1 MGIIDVRDLCFLDF
15 MFQTFNILPLLQ
27 TKRKKKKQSMLNLP
41 AIHGV
46 PLCLSRVTNPL
57 SLSKEMADQRRRKT
71 MKKQRSSSSMA
82 RESVVVHANQE
93 QMVGTLWNFEMD
105 SSSSSIKGEGD
116 NHKNNNRDL
125 DDDVMHDRD
134 DDDDLSHNTSCC
146 CYLGPTAKAA

>member
-1 MGIIDVRDLCFLDF
+1 

-27 TKRKKKKQSMLNLP
+27 TKRKKKMQSMLNLP

-46 PLCLSRVTNPL
+46 PLCLSGVTNSL
-57 SLSKEMADQRRRKT
+57 SLSKEMADHERRRKA

-93 QMVGTLWNFEMD
+93 KMVGTLWNFETD
-105 SSSSSIKGEGD
+105 SSSSSSTKGEGD

-125 DDDVMHDRD
+125 DDDVMHNHD
-134 DDDDLSHNTSCC
+134 DDDDLSHSTSC
-146 CYLGPTAKAA
+146 CYLGSAKVA